1 MPARTPSPAPRPAP
15 RGDEARER
23 LLAAALEI
31 FGNKNLEGATTR
43 EIADAAGQNIASI
56 SYHFGGKEGLYHAVL
71 KKSFERM
78 QDRIRD
84 ALDPLVN
91 LRSVDDLSEA
101 AALGLILSFVRAL
114 YLRVMSRDESLAL
127 TRLIVREQMKPTP
140 AFDILYQNHMGIVHE
155 RLTLLVAR
163 VTGSDPKNDATI
175 IRAHSLLGQL
185 YAFCVARE
193 TARRRLRWKTLEGRN
208 ADAVIAVLE
217 ENITRMLP
225 PARRPIPRRKSA

>member
-1 MPARTPSPAPRPAP
+1 MRVVRTPSPPRPAP

-43 EIADAAGQNIASI
+43 EIAEAAGQNIASI

-71 KKSFERM
+71 KKSFERT
-78 QDRIRD
+78 QERIRD
-84 ALDPLVN
+84 ALEPLVN
-91 LRSVDDLSEA
+91 LHSAEDLSRTQ
-101 AALGLILSFVRAL
+101 ALNLILGFVRAL
-114 YLRVMSRDESLAL
+114 YLRVMSRDESLAM

-140 AFDILYQNHMGIVHE
+140 AFDLLYQNHLGVVHE
-155 RLTLLVAR
+155 RLTWLVAR
-163 VTGSDPKNDATI
+163 VTGSNPKDAATI

-193 TARRRLRWKTLEGRN
+193 TARRRLRWTTLEGKN

-225 PARRPIPRRKSA
+225 PPRRAKPNRSRS